1 MRTNMLELVKVA
13 RSKGM
18 GVASTWTATRH
29 DDTGTVSVSHYSTLM
44 FNVLSDDT
52 VEPVSRGWGSMTDK
66 CGVRKILTNVNG
78 LGYADIYKSF

>member
-1 MRTNMLELVKVA
+1 MLELVKVA

-18 GVASTWTATRH
+18 GVASTWTAIRH
-29 DDTGTVSVSHYSTLM
+29 DDTGTVSVSHYSTHM
-44 FNVLSDDT
+44 FNVLGDDT

-78 LGYADIYKSF
+78 LGYADIFKGFTN